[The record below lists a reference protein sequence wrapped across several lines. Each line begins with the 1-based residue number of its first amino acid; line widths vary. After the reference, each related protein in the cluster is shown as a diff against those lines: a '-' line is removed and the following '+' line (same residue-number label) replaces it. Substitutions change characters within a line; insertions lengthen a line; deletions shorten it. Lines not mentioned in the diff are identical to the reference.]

1 MENDQSVQLVGIAE
15 VSMRSPDAVIAEAE
29 MVSKALAKQAHKLGL
44 YVQIGQSKHLKIE
57 GWQLVGALF
66 RVTARIVCTN
76 FLDYGQVRGF
86 EATAEA
92 YHIPTGQII
101 GRADAMC
108 LSDEERW
115 GLRPQYEKTED
126 GKRGAKTMQ
135 PVPLQ
140 QLRSMAQ
147 TRACSK
153 VLSNAF
159 KWIAT
164 MGGFAGTPA
173 EEMTGHEHGGETG
186 GVTEPQKK
194 QPAGDCISE
203 PQAKRMWAI
212 GKHAGLPEEEYAA
225 FLKKHGYEK
234 DVEVK
239 RSAYEAMVAELQ
251 GMGK

>member
-1 MENDQSVQLVGIAE
+1 
-15 VSMRSPDAVIAEAE
+15 MRSPDAVLAEAD

-57 GWQLVGALF
+57 GWQLVGAMF
-66 RVTARIVCTN
+66 RTTARIVSTN
-76 FLDYGQVRGF
+76 FLDFGQTRGF

-92 YHIPTGQII
+92 YHIPTGQVI

-173 EEMTGHEHGGETG
+173 EEMTGHEKDGETG
-186 GVTEPQKK
+186 GVTSPQKK
-194 QPAGDCISE
+194 EPAGDCISE
-203 PQAKRMWAI
+203 PQGKRMYAI
-212 GKHAGLPEEEYAA
+212 AKQAGMPDEEYRE
-225 FLKKHGYEK
+225 FLKRHGYDK
-234 DVEVK
+234 SGEVK
-239 RSAYEAMVAELQ
+239 RADYEAMVTELQ
-251 GMGK
+251 GYTK